1 MTREEKQTLVDELS
15 EKIQAHNAFYI
26 TDASGMSVAKI
37 NEFRRLCFN
46 RGIEFKVYKNTF
58 IRKAMD
64 TLGGDTS
71 EIDAALK
78 GQSGVL
84 FSKESG
90 NAPAK
95 LLKDFYKSQAYG
107 RNVIPKPVLKGAY
120 IDASIYTGSD
130 QLEALSTL
138 KGKTELLGELIG
150 LLQSPAKNVISA
162 LQSGG
167 NKLAGI
173 LKTLSEKEGAGSAS
187 ASTEAAGASADAAT
201 DSTPE
206 APAAE

>member
-1 MTREEKQTLVDELS
+1 MTREEKQALVDELS

-26 TDASGMSVAKI
+26 TDAAGMSVAKI

-46 RGIEFKVYKNTF
+46 RGMEFKVYKNTF

-64 TLGGDTS
+64 TLGSDTS
-71 EIDAALK
+71 EMDAALK

-95 LLKDFYKSQAYG
+95 LLQDFYRQQAYG
-107 RNVIPKPVLKGAY
+107 RGVTPKPVLKGAY
-120 IDASIYTGSD
+120 IDASIYVGSE
-130 QLEALSTL
+130 QLETLSTL

-167 NKLAGI
+167 NILAGL

-187 ASTEAAGASADAAT
+187 ASTETAGDAAAS
-201 DSTPE
+201 DSTTG
-206 APAAE
+206 ATAA

>member
-46 RGIEFKVYKNTF
+46 RGMEFKVYKNTF

-64 TLGGDTS
+64 TLSGDTS

-107 RNVIPKPVLKGAY
+107 RNVVPKPILKGAY
-120 IDASIYTGSD
+120 IDASIYTGAD
-130 QLEALSTL
+130 QLETLSTL

-167 NKLAGI
+167 NILAGI
-173 LKTLSEKEGAGSAS
+173 LKTLSEKEGAPAG
-187 ASTEAAGASADAAT
+187 ASTEAEGSTDAA
-201 DSTPE
+201 DSTSE
-206 APAAE
+206 APAA

>member
-1 MTREEKQTLVDELS
+1 MIREEKQALVDELS
-15 EKIQAHNAFYI
+15 EKFQSHNAFYI

-46 RGIEFKVYKNTF
+46 RGLEFKVYKNTF
-58 IRKAMD
+58 IRKALD
-64 TLGGDTS
+64 TLGGETA
-71 EIDAALK
+71 EMDAALK

-95 LLKDFYKSQAYG
+95 LLKDFYKSQNYG
-107 RNVIPKPVLKGAY
+107 KNVEPKPALKGAY
-120 IDASIYTGSD
+120 IDASIYLGAA
-130 QLEALSTL
+130 QLETLSTL
-138 KGKTELLGELIG
+138 KGKNELIGDVIG

-162 LQSGG
+162 LSSGG

-173 LKTLSEKEGAGSAS
+173 LKTLSEKEEVAG
-187 ASTEAAGASADAAT
+187 
-201 DSTPE
+201 
-206 APAAE
+206 

>member
-1 MTREEKQTLVDELS
+1 MIREDKQALVDELS
-15 EKIQAHNAFYI
+15 EKFQSHNAFYI
-26 TDASGMSVAKI
+26 ADASGMSVAKI

-46 RGIEFKVYKNTF
+46 RGMEFKVYKNSF
-58 IRKAMD
+58 IRKALD

-71 EIDAALK
+71 EMDAALK

-95 LLKDFYKSQAYG
+95 LLKDFYKSQAYPRG
-107 RNVIPKPVLKGAY
+107 VEPKPALKGAF
-120 IDASIYTGSD
+120 IDASIFIGAN
-130 QLEALSTL
+130 QLEGLTTI
-138 KGKTELLGELIG
+138 KGKQELLGELVS

-162 LQSGG
+162 LSSGG

-173 LKTLSEKEGAGSAS
+173 LKTLSEKE
-187 ASTEAAGASADAAT
+187 EAAG
-201 DSTPE
+201 
-206 APAAE
+206 